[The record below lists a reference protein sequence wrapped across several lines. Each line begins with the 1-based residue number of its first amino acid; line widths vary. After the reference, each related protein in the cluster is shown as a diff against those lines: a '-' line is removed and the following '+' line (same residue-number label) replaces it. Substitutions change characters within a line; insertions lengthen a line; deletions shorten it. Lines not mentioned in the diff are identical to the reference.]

1 MKIEKTVYDIVVAI
15 AADYGR
21 MQKMIGN
28 GEISRG
34 MLAAFARK
42 VCAIDH
48 ALTVVCD
55 GEREEVKQALLVDIA
70 ERRGFER
77 SVARSFYSTKRV
89 FDKRKGQA
97 IALIARMMDLI

>member
-1 MKIEKTVYDIVVAI
+1 MKIEKTVYDIVVAV

-21 MQKMIGN
+21 MQRLIGS
-28 GEISRG
+28 GEISREMSAG
-34 MLAAFARK
+34 FVRK

-97 IALIARMMDLI
+97 IALIARMLDLI